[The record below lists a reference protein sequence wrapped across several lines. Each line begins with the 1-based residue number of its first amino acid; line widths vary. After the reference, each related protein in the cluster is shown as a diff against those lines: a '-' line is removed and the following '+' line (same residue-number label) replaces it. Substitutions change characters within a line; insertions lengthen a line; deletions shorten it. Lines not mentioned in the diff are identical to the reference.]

1 MTDVRIGENISLIFW
16 FVPQR
21 FREFYVTNDLFE
33 IARIIKRKRS
43 TRSNIY
49 SFGKY
54 FHIRTCIN
62 MQQTVWKQRS
72 IKSCCLSVN

>member
-1 MTDVRIGENISLIFW
+1 MTDVRIGENISSIFCQR

-21 FREFYVTNDLFE
+21 SREFYVTNDLFE

-54 FHIRTCIN
+54 FHIYVRA
-62 MQQTVWKQRS
+62 
-72 IKSCCLSVN
+72 